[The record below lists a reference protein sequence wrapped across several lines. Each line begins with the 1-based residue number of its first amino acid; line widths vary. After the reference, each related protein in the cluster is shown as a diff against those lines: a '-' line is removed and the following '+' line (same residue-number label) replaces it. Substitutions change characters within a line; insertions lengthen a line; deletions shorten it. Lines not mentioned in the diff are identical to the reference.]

1 MKSKDILFVLF
12 SFMIVNT
19 YSQSLKKISVDQ
31 ADSLGLITIKSKSP
45 SSSNKKSLKLKKQ
58 RLLNS
63 NKTNSDNQTY
73 LHKVFKNDKG
83 KISIRSEFVGDFNL
97 YQKQSNRERINTY
110 FKSTNGLIDVMDPT
124 KEFELVSEIVDKEGN
139 THFKYNQTFNDIK
152 IYGKEI
158 IVHQNYEGT
167 VNSLNGNIVKTP
179 FNFKTNYKRNI
190 SDLFN
195 VLSDEFGVSVD
206 SIIKINDDDVI
217 FEKNIYYD
225 KSNQYYR
232 SWVVDI
238 YSSQID
244 FWKIIIDDDDLNI
257 LEKFN
262 QTCYFH
268 GDENHSHDS
277 ISSSNSSQTF
287 VPLKIDDTLNLKRR
301 KKILSQK
308 PLDKTTVD
316 FNYSKNNRSKQDQS
330 KSVNHNKSIITP
342 RPNNPRITNKKNN
355 THRSVIN
362 EGIINSSKKS
372 SSNIK
377 YYPVFY
383 GTFGGTTVSESGDYY
398 FPSSSDDWGGYANE
412 NQDIYPLS
420 FPNGGMI
427 TFNASTQGNDADV
440 YFRFERLP
448 YPDTEP
454 SFNTEQITISG
465 TGVKRYSINIPP
477 QGYSNT
483 FSSSLFYIIT
493 RDTYINVTDF
503 VITSW
508 GTSDVVSEPTFDGTF
523 GGTIVNYSDT
533 EEGIYDFYYPN
544 DADDWGGFANT
555 DQNIYPLSFPNGG
568 LIDFYA
574 ATEGEGDQIDVYFRF
589 ERLPYPDTEPSFNT
603 DQIRISGSDFNYYSI
618 EIPPQNQQNTF
629 SSALFYL
636 LTRNSSIR
644 VTDFQIRS
652 YGDNNDQNDNSED
665 TSTTITN
672 YEGYELVWSDEFNY
686 EGGPRDDKWH
696 LQYIPIIDGSW
707 ANNEQQHYTQRRD
720 NSYVSNGSL
729 KIIAKREEYT
739 YNGST
744 KNYTSARLNSKF
756 DIQYGRI
763 DVRAKLPSQQ
773 GTWPAIWTLGTN
785 INEIGNYHGDRDGDV
800 GWPLCGEIDILEQ
813 NGWDKSIV
821 YGVFHWG
828 DTFTGEYNYNDN
840 TKSTEQLGVSSLSEE
855 FHLYSLI
862 WDRNQMSI
870 YVDDILVNS
879 MLNLENNPYDN
890 PHYLLL
896 NIAMGGSLGGDIP
909 NSFSQDSMEIDYV
922 RFYQPQQQECEII
935 TNDLI
940 GFYDVSIDENI
951 FGWSSNNSLSEVIEI
966 DGGLRVLNLFG
977 EDKHLDL
984 YIADSENTSVYG
996 ISSIIASE
1004 TFDYSN
1010 PYLYGG
1016 LSSFCDGYYQGVF
1029 QTCVDEGCFSSEDY
1043 PTTITLRK
1051 SNNQSNI
1058 YLDSNG
1064 ITVKAL
1070 ETAQPGDTEVINGI
1084 EYIVVNPAMLEYFKE
1099 TNPSELHRV
1108 VTSKITDLS
1117 LFFAYESEF
1126 NVDISSWDV
1135 SNVTDMSWMF
1145 AGVTSF
1151 NNNLGSWDVS
1161 SVTNMELMFYGA
1173 SSFNQDIGS
1182 WDVSNVTDMYG
1193 MFDSATL
1200 FNKYIGNWDVSNVNF
1215 MGSMFYGA
1223 SSFNQEI
1230 GDWNVS
1236 SVTNMSQMF
1245 RNATSFNQD
1254 IGDWDVENVI
1264 STYGM
1269 FYGASSFN
1277 QDIGN
1282 WNVSNVNVM
1291 SYMFSYA
1298 ESFNQDIGGWNVSNV
1313 IDDLEDEFDGMYG
1326 MFYGASIFNQDLSNW
1341 CVENLLTSP
1350 AFFSDNS
1357 LLEDQHIPI
1366 WGTCPNVNEDNLIGG
1381 NDLYGI
1387 FRELNVTLFD
1397 GKYYYVD
1404 SSKPM
1409 FQNQNYSSIFNYR
1422 GVIKTLKYKPSDD
1435 KYYHIFSSNGQFY
1448 DPQMVTA
1455 HHFTSVV
1462 YDYFYNNHTRNSI
1475 KNRGE
1480 SIKINV
1486 DVYRDGEPMNNA
1498 YWNGKEIFMGKGSGQ
1513 FHNWARSLDV
1523 IGHEFAHGVVG
1534 STAGLI
1540 YNDQSG
1546 ALNESFSDIFG
1557 FMVDSDDWLLG
1568 EDLFKD
1574 EGRFIRNM
1582 ENPEDTGQPSH
1593 YENYVEGGGVH
1604 TNSGIP
1610 NKAFYLIASQLGK
1623 ELSSQIYYQ
1632 VLTNY
1637 LTRSSDFIDFRIGME
1652 NYLLSE
1658 YGENSNEYNVI
1669 TSSLDQV
1676 GIIYQTSFE
1685 EEETFVYQ
1693 GDNLLLTYN
1702 PQSENKFFISD
1713 VDGSNEIPISS
1724 SFNSNKPSITSDGY
1738 SIFYVNDGNLFSISL
1753 RGDTIYEYI
1762 VSNEGDW
1769 YSVSIS
1775 KDSSKIALTK
1785 YNNENEIYVYDII
1798 NDNWSV
1804 FEIRLQTTQ
1813 VDIFDEPLYPDAL
1826 EWDNKSETIIFDQYN
1841 QKVTDLDTLYY
1852 WDIAQ
1857 MKVWN
1862 SSTNNFYENPIS
1874 YRLFTD
1880 LEDGVSVGYPSI
1892 SKTNNNKIVFDYV
1905 SSENDYVILLDLETL
1920 SYSAISNNR
1929 NWGVPNFSTD
1939 DELIVYNSY
1948 DDDGSDKVVGVQVD
1962 GIDILSSESQLLKSN
1977 SYWGLFFNQGVRD
1990 TDGDGVNDNEDLC
2003 PNTDPDQDVD
2013 QNGCSLSQRDSDGDG
2028 VNDHL
2033 DQFPYDESEA
2043 YDNDGDGIG
2052 DNSDTDDDNDG
2063 VSDLSEILRG
2073 TDPLNSDS
2081 DSDGYDDLEDD
2092 FPLDSEEN
2100 LDSDNDGIGNNSDTD
2115 DDNDGVEDVDDDF
2128 PLNASETQDSDGDG
2142 VGDNVDND
2150 DDGDNIID
2158 VIDQCPETPQGV
2170 SVDISGCEIFSLP
2183 QNNYSIS
2190 IENLSCIGEN
2200 DGSLSVSVE
2209 NQEINYILNINGENP
2224 VNLNTSN
2231 GYQQTITNLSPGT
2244 YQLCFTVEDQN
2255 GYNQCFDVIISE
2267 PAPLSSSSKVNE
2279 TDKSITFNL
2288 SGSKNYTII
2297 HNGVKHVFSIP
2308 NPTINLNKGLNFIE
2322 VKTDMLCQGTYT
2334 EEIFISERV
2343 EYYPNPT
2350 SDYVNL
2356 YIHGRDN
2363 SIDLMIVD
2371 RDGNILRNIC
2381 EDIQSNRRVQF
2392 SLEQYPRGVYIIQLS
2407 GKTVKK
2413 TVKIIKE

>member
-1 MKSKDILFVLF
+1 MKFKEILFVLF

-97 YQKQSNRERINTY
+97 NQKQSNRERINTY

-206 SIIKINDDDVI
+206 SIIKINDDVI

-342 RPNNPRITNKKNN
+342 IPNNPRITNKKNN
-355 THRSVIN
+355 THGSVIN

-377 YYPVFY
+377 YYPVF
-383 GTFGGTTVSESGDYY
+383 
-398 FPSSSDDWGGYANE
+398 
-412 NQDIYPLS
+412 
-420 FPNGGMI
+420 
-427 TFNASTQGNDADV
+427 
-440 YFRFERLP
+440 
-448 YPDTEP
+448 
-454 SFNTEQITISG
+454 
-465 TGVKRYSINIPP
+465 
-477 QGYSNT
+477 
-483 FSSSLFYIIT
+483 
-493 RDTYINVTDF
+493 
-503 VITSW
+503 
-508 GTSDVVSEPTFDGTF
+508 
-523 GGTIVNYSDT
+523 
-533 EEGIYDFYYPN
+533 
-544 DADDWGGFANT
+544 
-555 DQNIYPLSFPNGG
+555 
-568 LIDFYA
+568 
-574 ATEGEGDQIDVYFRF
+574 
-589 ERLPYPDTEPSFNT
+589 
-603 DQIRISGSDFNYYSI
+603 
-618 EIPPQNQQNTF
+618 
-629 SSALFYL
+629 
-636 LTRNSSIR
+636 
-644 VTDFQIRS
+644 

-729 KIIAKREEYT
+729 KIIAKREDYT

-785 INEIGNYHGDRDGDV
+785 INEIGNYHGDRDGNV

-896 NIAMGGSLGGDIP
+896 NIAMGGNLGGDIP

-1029 QTCVDEGCFSSEDY
+1029 QTCVDEGCFSMEDY

-1117 LFFAYESEF
+1117 FFFAFESEF

-1135 SNVTDMSWMF
+1135 SNVNYMNFMFEGASSFNQDLSNWDVSNVIDMNGMF
-1145 AGVTSF
+1145 SNATSF
-1151 NNNLGSWDVS
+1151 NQDIGSWDVS
-1161 SVTNMELMFYGA
+1161 SVINMAHMFRYATSFNQDIGRWDVSSVTSMGLMFYGA

-1182 WDVSNVTDMYG
+1182 WDVSNVTNMYG
-1193 MFDSATL
+1193 MFESATS
-1200 FNKYIGNWDVSNVNF
+1200 FNKYIGNWDVSNVTYMVF
-1215 MGSMFYGA
+1215 MFYGA
-1223 SSFNQEI
+1223 SSFNQDI
-1230 GDWNVS
+1230 GDWNVL

-1264 STYGM
+1264 RTSGM

-1282 WNVSNVNVM
+1282 WNVSNVNIM

-1313 IDDLEDEFDGMYG
+1313 IDDLENEFDGMYG

-1409 FQNQNYSSIFNYR
+1409 FQNQNYSSILNYR
-1422 GVIKTLKYKPSDD
+1422 GVIKTLKYIPSDD

-1462 YDYFYNNHTRNSI
+1462 YDYFYNNHARNSI

-1523 IGHEFAHGVVG
+1523 IGHEFAHGVVE

-1557 FMVDSDDWLLG
+1557 FMVDSDNWLLG
-1568 EDLFKD
+1568 EDLYKD
-1574 EGRFIRNM
+1574 EGRFTRNM

-1948 DDDGSDKVVGVQVD
+1948 DDDGSDKVVGVQID

-2028 VNDHL
+2028 VNDDL

-2128 PLNASETQDSDGDG
+2128 PLDASETQDSDGDG

-2158 VIDQCPETPQGV
+2158 VIDQCPETTQGV

-2209 NQEINYILNINGENP
+2209 NQEINYILHINGENP